1 MDIIQE
7 NFIEL
12 GFSIALAIS
21 TLLIGFLVGKIRN
34 QAKCNAEK
42 DKAVEEGILSL
53 LRAHIME
60 IYDKSMER
68 GYVHIH
74 TLENVL
80 GMYERYHT
88 LGGNATITKMVE
100 DLKKLPIR

>member
-12 GFSIALAIS
+12 GFSIALAIA
-21 TLLIGFLVGKIRN
+21 TLFIGILVGRIRN
-34 QAKCNAEK
+34 QSKCNAEK

-68 GYVHIH
+68 GFVHIH

-80 GMYERYHT
+80 GMYEKYHT
-88 LGGNATITKMVE
+88 LGGNGTVTKMIK
-100 DLKKLPIR
+100 DLEQLPIR